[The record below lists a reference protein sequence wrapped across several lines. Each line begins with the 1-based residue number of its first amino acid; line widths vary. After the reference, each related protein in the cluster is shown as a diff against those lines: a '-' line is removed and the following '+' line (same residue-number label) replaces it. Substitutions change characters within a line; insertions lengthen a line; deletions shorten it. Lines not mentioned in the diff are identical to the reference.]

1 MRSWLVRG
9 AVTNMRLEARMSLDI
24 AGSIQVQVKVKVKG
38 LADLEWLGKVLTTA
52 LLRGRVRIL
61 VVTRLVE

>member
-1 MRSWLVRG
+1 
-9 AVTNMRLEARMSLDI
+9 MRLEARMSLDI